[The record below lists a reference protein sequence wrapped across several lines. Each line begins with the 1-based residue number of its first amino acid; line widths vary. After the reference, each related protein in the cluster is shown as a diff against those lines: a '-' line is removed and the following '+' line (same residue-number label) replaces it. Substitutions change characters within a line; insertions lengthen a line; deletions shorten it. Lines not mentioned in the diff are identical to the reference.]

1 MNSRTFVSTT
11 QIPTESPRPNTI
23 EATEPY
29 GHLVQAAIK
38 MGGQIA
44 GEVSNTEDKKY
55 SDEKNNLQAVLAEKD
70 GIVTKLKNEI
80 RHKDRVM
87 VSLRQ
92 EFLLAIEKYRQSII
106 TASPEIP
113 AELIHGETVEQ
124 LESSL
129 TKAKGLFEKIRKQ
142 VNLKAKTANKLAS
155 TTNKKPSGLTLV
167 PNYDRTFSLE

>member
-1 MNSRTFVSTT
+1 MNSRTFVATT
-11 QIPTESPRPNTI
+11 QIPAKSARPNTI

-142 VNLKAKTANKLAS
+142 VNLKAKTTNKLTS
-155 TTNKKPSGLTLV
+155 TTNKKPSDLTLV
-167 PNYDRTFSLE
+167 PNYDRTFCLE